1 MLVKDFIAAS
11 SYDYINIV
19 MDGQLVES
27 YDKEDGTYIEHADAR
42 IVSINPVKRCY
53 SYMGIELEIEP

>member
-11 SYDYINIV
+11 NYDYVDIV

-27 YDKEDGTYIEHADAR
+27 YDKEDGTCLEYANAR
-42 IVSINPVKRCY
+42 VISINPIKGCY
-53 SYMGIELEIEP
+53 FYMGIELEIEP